1 MCKKDAQKIRR
12 VEAVHARGRGS
23 LHGPVS
29 LAFVTTLPEANGKIE
44 KLRVSLEMLLDCKSE
59 SQAAGA
65 TSIEA
70 ASLPVVV
77 PVK

>member
-1 MCKKDAQKIRR
+1 M
-12 VEAVHARGRGS
+12 EAVHARRRGS

-29 LAFVTTLPEANGKIE
+29 LDFLTTLPEANGKIE
-44 KLRVSLEMLLDCKSE
+44 KLRDSLEMLLDFPNE
-59 SQAAGA
+59 NQAAGA
-65 TSIEA
+65 TSFEA